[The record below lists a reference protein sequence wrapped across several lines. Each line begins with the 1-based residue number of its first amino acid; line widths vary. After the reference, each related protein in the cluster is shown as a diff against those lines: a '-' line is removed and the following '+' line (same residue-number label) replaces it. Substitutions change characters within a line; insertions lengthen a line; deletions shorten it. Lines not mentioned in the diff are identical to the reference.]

1 MNSSEQQLKSLEDLM
16 LHQFK
21 SEPFH
26 NLPLIYGNK
35 LKTVVGGGTCSDKTL
50 SFIDAASKAGFNV
63 RLHTGFIDGQEVHR
77 LARVRIG
84 DELYFADVGNGWPAL
99 KLYSSQRI
107 TSFSCFGMKFTSQVC
122 NGRVSVFHE
131 RQGRET
137 LQLEIDVKTKPESEI
152 RKDIA
157 LRFNSGIEYP
167 FSNSLRFSQIVGERF
182 LFLRGN
188 RLEIYSENLY
198 EVLDEV
204 KDFQLSDTLKQYF
217 GHEVRIEM

>member
-1 MNSSEQQLKSLEDLM
+1 
-16 LHQFK
+16 
-21 SEPFH
+21 
-26 NLPLIYGNK
+26 
-35 LKTVVGGGTCSDKTL
+35 
-50 SFIDAASKAGFNV
+50 
-63 RLHTGFIDGQEVHR
+63 
-77 LARVRIG
+77 
-84 DELYFADVGNGWPAL
+84 
-99 KLYSSQRI
+99 
-107 TSFSCFGMKFTSQVC
+107 MKFTSQVC